1 MDWFVRWEQFMR
13 TDLGLKG
20 SELYIYAVI
29 YGFSKQ
35 KKTFSGSLKYLSEVT
50 GFTAVQ
56 SCNALKNLVNKGY
69 IIKNAI
75 NARRIEY
82 TALMPEEL
90 TAKGLIRQTKEKAVT
105 SPPENSS
112 ISENI
117 ENNTTMKTENELRK
131 EHDRVYQKVLEK
143 ANQK

>member
-1 MDWFVRWEQFMR
+1 MR
-13 TDLGLKG
+13 EDLGLKG

-50 GFTAVQ
+50 GFTTVQ

-69 IIKNAI
+69 IIKTAI

-105 SPPENSS
+105 TPPENSS